1 MSNAYR
7 WPEFL
12 ALSSVRITDSLICCS
27 ISSCRYVFVVSEL
40 GINEIVVFTT
50 LHCETN
56 YLLNILGCMWTVQMR
71 LEPLISMIPDKV
83 REILS
88 HAIGDNKK
96 KNNPAFSVGKSLI
109 FVAEKTCRPPAYEAG
124 E

>member
-1 MSNAYR
+1 
-7 WPEFL
+7 
-12 ALSSVRITDSLICCS
+12 
-27 ISSCRYVFVVSEL
+27 
-40 GINEIVVFTT
+40 
-50 LHCETN
+50 
-56 YLLNILGCMWTVQMR
+56 MR

-96 KNNPAFSVGKSLI
+96 NIPVFSVGKSLL